1 MIGPD
6 GMQSE
11 LAPAFAVAGSAGVDL
26 EPLLSEVFR
35 REWSRLVS
43 TAVRVLGDLDA
54 AEEIV
59 QESLVAAL
67 DRWPFSGVPDN
78 PGAWL
83 TVTTRNR
90 ALNRLRSETRA
101 RRRETRAASA
111 SILDGEE
118 CDDVDDSHDP
128 GDRTAI
134 PDDRLG
140 LILTC
145 CHPALSH
152 EAQVALTLRLI
163 AGLTTP
169 EIARAFVVPEATVAQ
184 RIVRAKRLIRDQ
196 RIPYLAAGRDELED
210 RLPSVLD
217 VIYLIFN
224 EGYLASA
231 GELLIR
237 GELCDEGRRLAQLL
251 AELLPEEPEVLALVA
266 LLAFQ
271 ASRRETRVDAAGE
284 LVPLEEQD
292 RARWD
297 QQLIAVGMKA
307 FADALAHGG
316 HGPFTW
322 QAAIAGA
329 HAGAD
334 SWESTDWPVILHYY
348 DQLRTVMPS
357 PVVELNR
364 AVALCLTEGPEA
376 ALVAIDRLSESSE
389 ASAWAGYHRFAASRA
404 DFLRRLGRDAE
415 AGEEYRRAA
424 SLTANEVE
432 RRFLQRRADECTTRA
447 LRREEQDH
455 G

>member
-1 MIGPD
+1 LP
-6 GMQSE
+6 E
-11 LAPAFAVAGSAGVDL
+11 TTDL
-26 EPLLSEVFR
+26 EAVLADVFR

-54 AEEIV
+54 AEEVV

-90 ALNRLRSETRA
+90 ALNRVRSETRA
-101 RRRETRAASA
+101 RRRETLAASA

-118 CDDVDDSHDP
+118 NDDVADP
-128 GDRTAI
+128 FDPADPAAV

-145 CHPALSH
+145 CHPVLSQ

-184 RIVRAKRLIRDQ
+184 RIVRAKRLIRER
-196 RIPYLAAGRDELED
+196 RIPYLAAGRDELAD

-217 VIYLIFN
+217 IIYLIFN

-231 GELLIR
+231 GERLIR
-237 GELCDEGRRLAQLL
+237 GELCDEGRRLAELL
-251 AELLPEEPEVLALVA
+251 AELVPEEPEVHALVA

-271 ASRRETRVDAAGE
+271 ASRRDTRVDGAGE

-292 RARWD
+292 RAQWD
-297 QQLIAVGMKA
+297 RALIAAGVTSFTA
-307 FADALAHGG
+307 ALARGG
-316 HGPFTW
+316 RGPFTW
-322 QAAIAGA
+322 QAAIAGT
-329 HAGAD
+329 HASAA
-334 SWESTDWPVILHYY
+334 SWEATDWPAILHYY
-348 DQLRTVMPS
+348 DELRTVMPS

-376 ALVAIDRLSESSE
+376 ALATIDRLALSSPVSPGWG
-389 ASAWAGYHRFAASRA
+389 AYHPLVAARA
-404 DFLRRLGRDAE
+404 DFLRRLHRDAE
-415 AGEEYRRAA
+415 AAEEYRRAA
-424 SLTANEVE
+424 VLTANEVE
-432 RRFLQRRADECTTRA
+432 ARFLLRRADECTTRA
-447 LRREEQDH
+447 SRREEQDH